1 LFWIIGAKPAI
12 SQLLNLPPCKRTVNH
27 ILIIAHAPLASAL
40 KACALHV
47 FPDCG
52 SAVSALDVPPNMP
65 PAESAAQAQ
74 MILRQVQGASTTL
87 LLTDV
92 FGATP
97 SNIAK
102 QLTDGINTRLLTG
115 VNLPMLLRAVTYRH
129 EPLETLVQ
137 RALAGGSQGVMQV
150 AVTAPQN
157 QTLKSHDPDHHQ
169 SQQ

>member
-1 LFWIIGAKPAI
+1 MN
-12 SQLLNLPPCKRTVNH
+12 Q

-40 KACALHV
+40 RACALHV
-47 FPDCG
+47 FPDCD
-52 SAVSALDVPPNMP
+52 SALSALDVPPNMP
-65 PAESAAQAQ
+65 PSESAAQARVMLSHGQ
-74 MILRQVQGASTTL
+74 DTL

-97 SNIAK
+97 SNVAK
-102 QLTDGINTRLLTG
+102 QLTDGVKTRLLTG

-129 EPLETLVQ
+129 ENLDVLVQ

-150 AVTAPQN
+150 AAVAPQN
-157 QTLKSHDPDHHQ
+157 QTLKNHDSNDHQ

>member
-1 LFWIIGAKPAI
+1 
-12 SQLLNLPPCKRTVNH
+12 VNH

-40 KACALHV
+40 RACALHV

-52 SAVSALDVPPNMP
+52 AQVTALDIPPNMP
-65 PAESAAQAQ
+65 PAENVAQARIMLQ
-74 MILRQVQGASTTL
+74 TQSEKNTL
-87 LLTDV
+87 ILTDV

-102 QLTDGINTRLLTG
+102 ELTDGIRTRLLTG

-137 RALAGGSQGVMQV
+137 RALAGGAQGVMQV
-150 AVTAPQN
+150 APASFSAPQN
-157 QTLKSHDPDHHQ
+157 QTLKPNDPNDHQ

>member
-1 LFWIIGAKPAI
+1 M
-12 SQLLNLPPCKRTVNH
+12 NH

-52 SAVSALDVPPNMP
+52 AHVSALDVPPNMP
-65 PAESAAQAQ
+65 PAESVSQARVMLAQ
-74 MILRQVQGASTTL
+74 QGADAL

-102 QLTDGINTRLLTG
+102 QLADGIHTRLLTG

-129 EPLETLVQ
+129 EPLDALVQ
-137 RALAGGSQGVMQV
+137 RALAGGAQGVMQV

-157 QTLKSHDPDHHQ
+157 QTLKKNDPDDHQ

>member
-1 LFWIIGAKPAI
+1 M
-12 SQLLNLPPCKRTVNH
+12 
-27 ILIIAHAPLASAL
+27 
-40 KACALHV
+40 HV
-47 FPDCG
+47 FPDAG
-52 SAVSALDVPPNMP
+52 SQITALDVPPNMP
-65 PAESAAQAQ
+65 PEESVAQAKQ
-74 MILRQVQGASTTL
+74 LMQQSGAEDTL

-102 QLTDGINTRLLTG
+102 QLTDGVRSRLLTG

-129 EPLETLVQ
+129 EALDMLVQ
-137 RALAGGSQGVMQV
+137 RALAGGSQGVMHV

-157 QTLKSHDPDHHQ
+157 QTLKNHDPDHHQ

>member
-1 LFWIIGAKPAI
+1 
-12 SQLLNLPPCKRTVNH
+12 VNH

-52 SAVSALDVPPNMP
+52 AHVTALDVPPNMP
-65 PAESAAQAQ
+65 PAESVAQARVLLAQ
-74 MILRQVQGASTTL
+74 QGGDAL

-102 QLTDGINTRLLTG
+102 QLTDGIRTRLLTG
-115 VNLPMLLRAVTYRH
+115 VNLPMLLRSVTYRH
-129 EPLETLVQ
+129 ESLDVLVQ

-157 QTLKSHDPDHHQ
+157 QNLKNHDSNHDQ

>member
-1 LFWIIGAKPAI
+1 M
-12 SQLLNLPPCKRTVNH
+12 NH

-40 KACALHV
+40 KVCALHV

-52 SAVSALDVPPNMP
+52 PHVTALDVPPNLP
-65 PAESAAQAQ
+65 PAESVAQARQ
-74 MILRQVQGASTTL
+74 MMQMQGGEAL

-102 QLTDGINTRLLTG
+102 QLIDGISSRLLTG
-115 VNLPMLLRAVTYRH
+115 VNLPMLLRAVTYRQ
-129 EPLETLVQ
+129 ENLDVLVQ

-157 QTLKSHDPDHHQ
+157 QTLKNHDSNDHQ

>member
-1 LFWIIGAKPAI
+1 
-12 SQLLNLPPCKRTVNH
+12 VNH

-52 SAVSALDVPPNMP
+52 ADVSAIDVPPNMP
-65 PAESAAQAQ
+65 PAESVAQARVMMQ
-74 MILRQVQGASTTL
+74 QHNMDTL

-102 QLTDGINTRLLTG
+102 QLTDGISSRLLTG
-115 VNLPMLLRAVTYRH
+115 VNLPMLLRAITYRH
-129 EPLETLVQ
+129 EALEILVQ

-150 AVTAPQN
+150 APASFSAPQN
-157 QTLKSHDPDHHQ
+157 QTLKNHDPNDHQ

>member
-1 LFWIIGAKPAI
+1 M
-12 SQLLNLPPCKRTVNH
+12 NH

-47 FPDCG
+47 FPD
-52 SAVSALDVPPNMP
+52 SDASVSALDVPPNMP
-65 PAESAAQAQ
+65 PAESTAQARVMLAQ
-74 MILRQVQGASTTL
+74 HGQDTL

-102 QLTDGINTRLLTG
+102 QLTDGVTTRLLTG

-129 EPLETLVQ
+129 EALDVLVQ

-157 QTLKSHDPDHHQ
+157 QTLKNHDPNDHQ

>member
-1 LFWIIGAKPAI
+1 MFWIIE
-12 SQLLNLPPCKRTVNH
+12 PCKTVFWPRSLLLSESHLNH
-27 ILIIAHAPLASAL
+27 ILIIAHAPLATAL
-40 KACALHV
+40 RTCALHV

-52 SAVSALDVPPNMP
+52 SNVIALDIPPSMP
-65 PAESAAQAQ
+65 PQESVEQARVMLAQLGGDA
-74 MILRQVQGASTTL
+74 L

-102 QLTDGINTRLLTG
+102 QLTDGIHTRLLTG

-129 EPLETLVQ
+129 EALDVLVQ

-157 QTLKSHDPDHHQ
+157 QTLKNHDSNDHQ

>member
-1 LFWIIGAKPAI
+1 M
-12 SQLLNLPPCKRTVNH
+12 NH

-47 FPDCG
+47 FPDCNPH
-52 SAVSALDVPPNMP
+52 VSAMDVPPNMP
-65 PAESAAQAQ
+65 PQESVAQARVLLAQ
-74 MILRQVQGASTTL
+74 QGSDAL

-102 QLTDGINTRLLTG
+102 QLTDGIRTRLLTG

-129 EPLETLVQ
+129 ESLDVLVQ

-157 QTLKSHDPDHHQ
+157 QTLKNHDSNDHQ

>member
-1 LFWIIGAKPAI
+1 M
-12 SQLLNLPPCKRTVNH
+12 NH

-52 SAVSALDVPPNMP
+52 PHITALDVPPNLP
-65 PAESAAQAQ
+65 PAESVAQARQ
-74 MILRQVQGASTTL
+74 MMQMQGGEML

-102 QLTDGINTRLLTG
+102 QLIDGISSRLLTG
-115 VNLPMLLRAVTYRH
+115 VNLPMLLRAVTYRQ
-129 EPLETLVQ
+129 ENLDVLVQ

-157 QTLKSHDPDHHQ
+157 QTLKNHDSNDHQ

>member
-1 LFWIIGAKPAI
+1 MN
-12 SQLLNLPPCKRTVNH
+12 Q

-47 FPDCG
+47 FPDCD
-52 SAVSALDVPPNMP
+52 SAVAALDVPPNMP
-65 PAESAAQAQ
+65 PSESAAQARV
-74 MILRQVQGASTTL
+74 MIAQHGQDTL

-102 QLTDGINTRLLTG
+102 QLTNGVTTRLLTG

-129 EPLETLVQ
+129 ENLDVLVQ

-157 QTLKSHDPDHHQ
+157 QTLKNHDSNDHQ

>member
-1 LFWIIGAKPAI
+1 
-12 SQLLNLPPCKRTVNH
+12 VNH

-40 KACALHV
+40 RACALHV

-52 SAVSALDVPPNMP
+52 AQVTALDIPPNMP
-65 PAESAAQAQ
+65 PAENVAQARIMLQ
-74 MILRQVQGASTTL
+74 TQSEKNTL
-87 LLTDV
+87 ILTDV

-102 QLTDGINTRLLTG
+102 ELTDGIRTRLLTG

-129 EPLETLVQ
+129 ELLEALVQ
-137 RALAGGSQGVMQV
+137 RALAGGAQGVMQV

-157 QTLKSHDPDHHQ
+157 QTLKTHDPNDHQ

>member
-1 LFWIIGAKPAI
+1 
-12 SQLLNLPPCKRTVNH
+12 VNH

-52 SAVSALDVPPNMP
+52 AQVTALDVPPNMP
-65 PAESAAQAQ
+65 PAENVAQARIMLQ
-74 MILRQVQGASTTL
+74 TQSEKNTL
-87 LLTDV
+87 ILTDV

-102 QLTDGINTRLLTG
+102 ELTDGIRTRLLTG

-137 RALAGGSQGVMQV
+137 RALAGGAQGVMQV

-157 QTLKSHDPDHHQ
+157 QTLKTHDPNDHQ

>member
-1 LFWIIGAKPAI
+1 M
-12 SQLLNLPPCKRTVNH
+12 NH
-27 ILIIAHAPLASAL
+27 IFIIAHAPLASAL
-40 KACALHV
+40 RACALHV

-52 SAVSALDVPPNMP
+52 SGVTALDIPPNLP
-65 PAESAAQAQ
+65 PAESVAQARVMLQ
-74 MILRQVQGASTTL
+74 QQGGDAL

-102 QLTDGINTRLLTG
+102 QLTDGIRTRLLTG

-129 EPLETLVQ
+129 EPLDVLVQ

-157 QTLKSHDPDHHQ
+157 QTLKNHDPDNHQ

>member
-1 LFWIIGAKPAI
+1 MN
-12 SQLLNLPPCKRTVNH
+12 Q

-40 KACALHV
+40 RACALHV
-47 FPDCG
+47 FPDCA
-52 SAVSALDVPPNMP
+52 STVSALDVPPNMP
-65 PAESAAQAQ
+65 PAESAAQARVMLQ
-74 MILRQVQGASTTL
+74 QGGSDTL

-102 QLTDGINTRLLTG
+102 QLTDGVRTRLLTG

-129 EPLETLVQ
+129 EKLDVLVQ
-137 RALAGGSQGVMQV
+137 RALAGGAQGVMQV

-157 QTLKSHDPDHHQ
+157 QTLKKHDSNDHQ

>member
-1 LFWIIGAKPAI
+1 
-12 SQLLNLPPCKRTVNH
+12 VNH

-40 KACALHV
+40 KTCALHV
-47 FPDCG
+47 FPDCDA
-52 SAVSALDVPPNMP
+52 SVSALDVPPNMP
-65 PAESAAQAQ
+65 PHESVAQAQ
-74 MILRQVQGASTTL
+74 MMLSQAPVRDAL

-102 QLTDGINTRLLTG
+102 QLTDGFHTRLLTG

-129 EPLETLVQ
+129 EALEILVQ
-137 RALAGGSQGVMQV
+137 RALAGGAQGVMQV

-157 QTLKSHDPDHHQ
+157 QTLKNHDSNDHQ

>member
-1 LFWIIGAKPAI
+1 M
-12 SQLLNLPPCKRTVNH
+12 NH

-40 KACALHV
+40 RACALHV

-52 SAVSALDVPPNMP
+52 DAVSALDVSPNMP
-65 PAESAAQAQ
+65 PAESVAQARVMMQ
-74 MILRQVQGASTTL
+74 QRNMDTL

-102 QLTDGINTRLLTG
+102 QLTNGSTSRLLTG

-129 EPLETLVQ
+129 ESLDVLVQ
-137 RALAGGSQGVMQV
+137 RALAGGAQGVMQV
-150 AVTAPQN
+150 AAVAPQN
-157 QTLKSHDPDHHQ
+157 QTLKNHDSND
-169 SQQ
+169 SQNQQ

>member
-1 LFWIIGAKPAI
+1 M
-12 SQLLNLPPCKRTVNH
+12 NH
-27 ILIIAHAPLASAL
+27 IFIIAHAPLASAL
-40 KACALHV
+40 RTCVLHV

-52 SAVSALDVPPNMP
+52 DSVTALDIPPNMP
-65 PAESAAQAQ
+65 PAESVAQARVMLQ
-74 MILRQVQGASTTL
+74 QRGGHAL

-102 QLTDGINTRLLTG
+102 QLTDGIHTRLLTG

-129 EPLETLVQ
+129 ELLDALVQ

-150 AVTAPQN
+150 TVTAPQN
-157 QTLKSHDPDHHQ
+157 QTLKHHDSNDHQ

>member
-1 LFWIIGAKPAI
+1 MN
-12 SQLLNLPPCKRTVNH
+12 Q

-47 FPDCG
+47 FPD
-52 SAVSALDVPPNMP
+52 SEAAVAALDVPPNVP
-65 PAESAAQAQ
+65 LSESAAQARAMLSHGQ
-74 MILRQVQGASTTL
+74 DTL

-102 QLTDGINTRLLTG
+102 QLTDGVKTRLLTG

-129 EPLETLVQ
+129 ENLDVLVQ

-150 AVTAPQN
+150 AVAAPQN
-157 QTLKSHDPDHHQ
+157 QTLKNHDSNDHQ

>member
-1 LFWIIGAKPAI
+1 LTIF
-12 SQLLNLPPCKRTVNH
+12 VNQ

-47 FPDCG
+47 FPDSG
-52 SAVSALDVPPNMP
+52 AAVSVLDVPPNLP
-65 PAESAAQAQ
+65 PSESVAQARVMMQ
-74 MILRQVQGASTTL
+74 QQSDDVLI
-87 LLTDV
+87 LTDV

-102 QLTDGINTRLLTG
+102 QLTDGIRSRLLTG
-115 VNLPMLLRAVTYRH
+115 VNLPMLLRAITYRH

-157 QTLKSHDPDHHQ
+157 QTLKNHDSNDHQ

>member
-1 LFWIIGAKPAI
+1 M
-12 SQLLNLPPCKRTVNH
+12 NH

-52 SAVSALDVPPNMP
+52 PHVTALDVPPNLP
-65 PAESAAQAQ
+65 PAESVAQARQ
-74 MILRQVQGASTTL
+74 MIQMQGGEIL

-102 QLTDGINTRLLTG
+102 QLIDGISSRLLTG
-115 VNLPMLLRAVTYRH
+115 VNLPMLLRAVTYRQ
-129 EPLETLVQ
+129 ENLDVLVQ

-157 QTLKSHDPDHHQ
+157 QTLKNHDSNDHQ

>member
-1 LFWIIGAKPAI
+1 M
-12 SQLLNLPPCKRTVNH
+12 NH

-52 SAVSALDVPPNMP
+52 AQVTALDVPPNMP
-65 PAESAAQAQ
+65 PAESVAQARVMLAQ
-74 MILRQVQGASTTL
+74 CSEPQTL
-87 LLTDV
+87 ILTDV

-102 QLTDGINTRLLTG
+102 ELTDGLTTRLLTG

-137 RALAGGSQGVMQV
+137 RALAGGAQGVMQV

-157 QTLKSHDPDHHQ
+157 QTLKQHDPNDHP

>member
-1 LFWIIGAKPAI
+1 L
-12 SQLLNLPPCKRTVNH
+12 SH

-47 FPDCG
+47 FPDSG
-52 SAVSALDVPPNMP
+52 AHITALDIPPNMP
-65 PAESAAQAQ
+65 PAENLAQARIMLSQ
-74 MILRQVQGASTTL
+74 QKEKNTL
-87 LLTDV
+87 ILTDV

-102 QLTDGINTRLLTG
+102 ELTNGLTTRLLTG

-129 EPLETLVQ
+129 EALETLVQ

-157 QTLKSHDPDHHQ
+157 QTLKSHDPNDHQ

>member
-1 LFWIIGAKPAI
+1 
-12 SQLLNLPPCKRTVNH
+12 VNH
-27 ILIIAHAPLASAL
+27 IFIIAHAPLASAL
-40 KACALHV
+40 RACALHV

-52 SAVSALDVPPNMP
+52 SGVTALDIPPNMP
-65 PAESAAQAQ
+65 PAESVAQARVMLQ
-74 MILRQVQGASTTL
+74 QQGGDAL

-102 QLTDGINTRLLTG
+102 QLTDGIRTRLLTG

-129 EPLETLVQ
+129 EALDVLVQ
-137 RALAGGSQGVMQV
+137 RSLAGGSQGVMQV

-157 QTLKSHDPDHHQ
+157 QTLKNHDPDNHQ

>member
-1 LFWIIGAKPAI
+1 
-12 SQLLNLPPCKRTVNH
+12 VNH

-40 KACALHV
+40 KSCALHV
-47 FPDCG
+47 FPDCD
-52 SAVSALDVPPNMP
+52 ACVSALDVPPNMP
-65 PAESAAQAQ
+65 PSESLAQAKMMLMQ
-74 MILRQVQGASTTL
+74 AHSPQAL

-102 QLTDGINTRLLTG
+102 QLTDGIHTRLLTG
-115 VNLPMLLRAVTYRH
+115 VNLPMLLRAVTYHH
-129 EPLETLVQ
+129 EALETLVQ
-137 RALAGGSQGVMQV
+137 RALAGGAQGVMQV

-157 QTLKSHDPDHHQ
+157 QTLKNHDSNDHQ